1 MPKKSYTYL
10 EVDPYKII
18 EKGFHRDRDQ
28 VSESLFSLGNEYS
41 GIRGFLKKAIREK
54 NLSEVILMESMIM
67 LLKKLQMPIKA

>member
-41 GIRGFLKKAIREK
+41 GIRGFFE
-54 NLSEVILMESMIM
+54 EG
-67 LLKKLQMPIKA
+67 

>member
-18 EKGFHRDRDQ
+18 EKGFHR
-28 VSESLFSLGNEYS
+28 
-41 GIRGFLKKAIREK
+41 
-54 NLSEVILMESMIM
+54 EVILMESMIM

>member
-41 GIRGFLKKAIREK
+41 GIRGFFEEGYSGKK
-54 NLSEVILMESMIM
+54 LILMESMIM